1 MKRPR
6 LNILRTF
13 EAAGRRLSFSL
24 AAEDLNISQ
33 AAVSQQMRQ
42 LEGYLNTALFIRHHR
57 RLSLTNTGQTYL
69 DAVHEALDRLDSV
82 TDQLFPGQHHQIVS
96 LHCTSAVA
104 ALWLAPQLKPFQT
117 LHRNIQLRIKTLDQ
131 TQNNHKLRPSDL
143 EIFITGDAG
152 IDPDTTRLF
161 TSIITPV
168 CSPDLFADGEW
179 PKQADDLL
187 EFGLIHVLGYDDDW
201 HRWFHRYLPNDVDVS
216 HGLMVDGSLIAIGA
230 AQRGDGIMLGR
241 RPFIDKHLQSGELVE
256 VFSEPYH
263 LHTDYYLRQPPKTTI
278 RRECKIVANWLI
290 ELAAKVSQSPPLTD
304 SINTAKIQS
313 YE

>member
-1 MKRPR
+1 LKRPR

-24 AAEDLNISQ
+24 AAEDLKISQ

-57 RLSLTNTGQTYL
+57 RLSLTNTGQAYL

-82 TDQLFPGQHHQIVS
+82 TDQLFPGQHHQTVS

-104 ALWLAPQLKPFQT
+104 ALWLAPQLKSFQA

-131 TQNNHKLRPSDL
+131 TQNNNKLLPSDL
-143 EIFITGDAG
+143 EIFIPGDTATG
-152 IDPDTTRLF
+152 PETTRLF
-161 TSIITPV
+161 TSTITPV
-168 CSPDLFADGEW
+168 CSPGLFADGEW

-201 HRWFHRYLPNDVDVS
+201 HRWFHKYLPNDVDVS

-241 RPFIDKHLQSGELVE
+241 RPFIDKYLQSGELVE
-256 VFSEPYH
+256 VFSRPYH

-278 RRECKIVANWLI
+278 RRECRTVANWLI
-290 ELAAKVSQSPPLTD
+290 ELAAKVPQLTD
-304 SINTAKIQS
+304 SSDAAKIRS